1 MRAPT
6 VPATEAQA
14 YGWGGV
20 RSVDRDPELARSA
33 IGQPRSHHQRFVST
47 TMRIGLKIRTEL
59 GRTRYRTGTRVRDEE
74 VVQGTP
80 RFSAAN
86 FTVAVL
92 P

>member
-1 MRAPT
+1 MDGA
-6 VPATEAQA
+6 EC
-14 YGWGGV
+14 V
-20 RSVDRDPELARSA
+20 RWIVTQNWRGRPLVNHEV
-33 IGQPRSHHQRFVST
+33 IINVFVST

-59 GRTRYRTGTRVRDEE
+59 GRTRYRAGARVRDEE